1 MRLENK
7 VAIIT
12 GAASGIGRAIADL
25 FLKEG
30 AKVVYADIVS
40 KPEGMILEKG
50 KSLYVKAN
58 VSKRKDI
65 EKLIKS
71 TINTFGSL
79 DIMVN
84 NAGIGGVGGIL
95 DASPEDFNNTL
106 QVNLFGVFHGV
117 QLAAQFMKENKI
129 KGSIIN
135 MSSIL
140 GTVGMEQ
147 AISYCSSKGGVV
159 QLTRAAAIDLAPYKI
174 RVNAIAPGF
183 IKTKMTKEPLKDK
196 ALNKV
201 ALKSTPLGY
210 IGKVS
215 DIASSALYLASDEA
229 SYVTGT
235 VLHVDGGWTA
245 K

>member
-84 NAGIGGVGGIL
+84 NAGIGGVGG
-95 DASPEDFNNTL
+95 F
-106 QVNLFGVFHGV
+106 
-117 QLAAQFMKENKI
+117 
-129 KGSIIN
+129 
-135 MSSIL
+135 
-140 GTVGMEQ
+140 
-147 AISYCSSKGGVV
+147 
-159 QLTRAAAIDLAPYKI
+159 
-174 RVNAIAPGF
+174 
-183 IKTKMTKEPLKDK
+183 
-196 ALNKV
+196 
-201 ALKSTPLGY
+201 
-210 IGKVS
+210 
-215 DIASSALYLASDEA
+215 
-229 SYVTGT
+229 
-235 VLHVDGGWTA
+235 
-245 K
+245 

>member
-12 GAASGIGRAIADL
+12 GAASGIGKAIADL

-40 KPEGMILEKG
+40 KPEEIILEKG
-50 KSLYVKAN
+50 KSLYLKAN
-58 VSKRKDI
+58 VSKRKDV
-65 EKLIKS
+65 EKLIQK
-71 TINTFGSL
+71 TIKAFGSL
-79 DIMVN
+79 DVMVN
-84 NAGIGGVGGIL
+84 NAGISGVGGIL
-95 DASPEDFNNTL
+95 DASPEDFSNTL
-106 QVNLFGVFHGV
+106 QVNLFGVFYGS
-117 QLAAQFMKENKI
+117 QLAAQFMKESKI

-135 MSSIL
+135 TSSIL
-140 GTVGMEQ
+140 GTVGSVG

-159 QLTRAAAIDLAPYKI
+159 QLTKAAALDLAPYKI

-183 IKTKMTKEPLKDK
+183 IKTQMTEEPLKNK
-196 ALNKV
+196 ALNK
-201 ALKSTPLGY
+201 ATLENTPLAY
-210 IGKVS
+210 IGSVS
-215 DIASSALYLASDEA
+215 DIAFAALYLASDES